1 MEPQFSVVQARLQ
14 YPYISQP
21 QATFIQH
28 PWPRAVDHKTVQKDI
43 DIEGRFRRM
52 NSVAEEGD

>member
-1 MEPQFSVVQARLQ
+1 MEPQFSVVQAGLQ
-14 YPYISQP
+14 YPYISHP

-52 NSVAEEGD
+52 SSVAEEG